1 MEKLITNIQAITENL
16 MIDLTKY
23 TGGNKAAGVR
33 ARKAT
38 VELTK
43 LYKQFRKES
52 IAIAK

>member
-1 MEKLITNIQAITENL
+1 MEELIVNIQTITGNL
-16 MIDLTKY
+16 MIDLAKFA
-23 TGGNKAAGVR
+23 GGNKAAGVR

-52 IAIAK
+52 VASAK